1 MVKVWPRLGGGGGSS
16 SGQAMHTC
24 AEARREARVD
34 IMFGTQGIYV
44 ELRLTLEKCTIEP
57 IFRSNGGG
65 TIYVTHKHKIVA
77 VDSAGG
83 LVEGKFLP
91 SPILQVHQANLVVP
105 TNKNKTCR
113 MKVMTSFE

>member
-1 MVKVWPRLGGGGGSS
+1 MCGDTERGTCRHDVWNS
-16 SGQAMHTC
+16 
-24 AEARREARVD
+24 E
-34 IMFGTQGIYV
+34 GIYV
-44 ELRLTLEKCTIEP
+44 ELRLTLEKCSIEP